1 MLRRCSRLQRS
12 QVQTWRPFS
21 TPSAQVRRA
30 RDSSSALSPH
40 VAQTGNA
47 VASSMRTVSTRG
59 TLSHGIFSTMRLK
72 LSEPSTARLV
82 LRQWHAEDRAPF
94 AALNAD
100 PLVMAHFPG
109 TLTQAG
115 SDALMDR
122 CAGQLEREGHGLW
135 AVQARAEGDFA
146 GFVGLS
152 APTWDAAFTA
162 CAEIG
167 WRLARS
173 AWVHG
178 LASEAAVRVQ
188 KTAFVELNSTKWSPS
203 RRPATCLHNR

>member
-1 MLRRCSRLQRS
+1 
-12 QVQTWRPFS
+12 
-21 TPSAQVRRA
+21 
-30 RDSSSALSPH
+30 
-40 VAQTGNA
+40 
-47 VASSMRTVSTRG
+47 
-59 TLSHGIFSTMRLK
+59 
-72 LSEPSTARLV
+72 
-82 LRQWHAEDRAPF
+82 
-94 AALNAD
+94 
-100 PLVMAHFPG
+100 MAHFPG

-135 AVQARAEGDFA
+135 AVQAGAEGDFA

-173 AWVHG
+173 AWGHG

-188 KTAFVELNSTKWSPS
+188 KNCLRRAELDEVVSFTTPRNLPTQQVTQRIGITTLST
-203 RRPATCLHNR
+203 